1 MHNEI
6 SALIGAIAK
15 AFTIPEAKAI
25 EAAERGVIKMEFG
38 QDKTGN
44 RFVAATFGEQTVRI
58 YHGAIK
64 TPKPGVTL

>member
-25 EAAERGVIKMEFG
+25 EAAERGVIKMDRNKQLRRQSTETVM
-38 QDKTGN
+38 QE
-44 RFVAATFGEQTVRI
+44 VAR
-58 YHGAIK
+58 
-64 TPKPGVTL
+64 VTSI